1 MVGCHGGMP
10 IGHFPS
16 SRQAVPERGVVS
28 RPERGTN
35 RPERNTKR
43 GPPTPYWW
51 DSGPLRWSGKRSKRG
66 PATWVPPGGKI
77 DVAGRSIEGGMVYI
91 GNGALAANG
100 RGPEPSL
107 IDPRLPVNW
116 KSADRTGASMHHDPS
131 YGRANPRVR
140 AAYLKW
146 LAGGRQ
152 DRSAYIGYVF
162 LFFYGLERR
171 LFADL
176 GADLHLPEVAI
187 ILAEIERLLGIYRE
201 EHSFAGSAGQLLD
214 FVEGVLS
221 VNTDAQPVPW
231 DSGRAKLGV
240 PAAVRVCIG
249 KYVSERS
256 AIPAEWA
263 LSYLR
268 HHPEGRLRTPAKRAA
283 AEFDELFGIR
293 YRARFGPGLRVPR
306 PARKIRLSYRA
317 TSSGFDGGVFITLD
331 RIPDVTLEPAL
342 ITELNELAKQC
353 DNELDAYSRLIGR
366 HPDWVGTPAAVGL
379 LPDVLLVEH
388 GGPIL
393 KGLRAWTSEQLAG
406 RPRAVVF
413 LDELV
418 EMWSPGHTSKLTKT
432 DASALASMLANVEVG
447 IEPDVR
453 FGAPTPSP
461 GTHAVL
467 FSLPE
472 GGRAKPTLYG
482 AALSLVYL
490 SAIVAA
496 ADGKINSFEHRF
508 LAERLEGITGL
519 DTADR
524 ARLQA
529 HLALLGVRKPRMYGI
544 KRKIKAMEPD
554 DLPKVG
560 SLLIELAAADGV
572 VNHKEIAVL
581 ERLFEHMGLDES
593 HLYSRAHTL
602 DLGDT
607 GPVTVREGAPNTGW
621 ELPNPGTIAA
631 RRRPVALDPAKI
643 QARLAETDRVSN
655 LLTDIFV
662 DDDPPPETESRTPG
676 SEPRSMIEGLDGPHS
691 RLLAAL
697 ASRSEWERRFA
708 EEMADS
714 FGLPFLDGAIDVI
727 NEAAMEA
734 CGEPLVEGDNPVVL
748 NAYAVEELT

>member
-1 MVGCHGGMP
+1 
-10 IGHFPS
+10 
-16 SRQAVPERGVVS
+16 
-28 RPERGTN
+28 
-35 RPERNTKR
+35 
-43 GPPTPYWW
+43 
-51 DSGPLRWSGKRSKRG
+51 
-66 PATWVPPGGKI
+66 
-77 DVAGRSIEGGMVYI
+77 MVYI

-100 RGPEPSL
+100 RGLEPSL

-131 YGRANPRVR
+131 YRRANPRGR

-146 LAGGRQ
+146 LAGGRR
-152 DRSAYIGYVF
+152 DRSANIGYVF

-176 GADLHLPEVAI
+176 GADLHLPEVAMI
-187 ILAEIERLLGIYRE
+187 VAEIERLLGIYRE
-201 EHSFAGSAGQLLD
+201 ERSFAWSAGQLLD
-214 FVEGVLS
+214 FVEGVRS

-231 DSGRAKLGV
+231 DSGRAKRGV
-240 PAAVRVCIG
+240 PAALRVCIG
-249 KYVSERS
+249 KYVSSRS
-256 AIPAEWA
+256 AIPAGWA

-268 HHPEGRLRTPAKRAA
+268 HHPEGRLRTPAKRVAD
-283 AEFDELFGIR
+283 EFDELFGIR
-293 YRARFGPGLRVPR
+293 YGERFGPGLRVPK
-306 PARKIRLSYRA
+306 PATKIKLSYRA

-331 RIPDVTLEPAL
+331 KIPDVTLEPAL
-342 ITELNELAKQC
+342 ITELNGLAKQC
-353 DNELDAYSRLIGR
+353 DDELGAYSRLIGR
-366 HPDWVGTPAAVGL
+366 HPDRAGTPAAVGL
-379 LPDVLLVEH
+379 LPDVLLAEH

-393 KGLRAWTSEQLAG
+393 KGLRAWTSEVLAG
-406 RPRAVVF
+406 RPRTVVL

-418 EMWSPGHTSKLTKT
+418 EVWSPGHTSKLTKT
-432 DASALASMLANVEVG
+432 EASALASMLANIGVG

-472 GGRAKPTLYG
+472 GGRAEPTLYG

-496 ADGKINSFEHRF
+496 ADGRINSFEHRF

-529 HLALLGVRKPRMYGI
+529 HLALLAVRKLRLYGI
-544 KRKIKAMEPD
+544 KRKVKAMEPD
-554 DLPKVG
+554 DLPRVG

-593 HLYSRAHTL
+593 HLYSHAHAL
-602 DLGDT
+602 DLADT
-607 GPVTVREGAPNTGW
+607 GPVTVREGAPDARW
-621 ELPNPGTIAA
+621 ELPDPGAIAA

-662 DDDPPPETESRTPG
+662 DDDPPAETESRAPG
-676 SEPRSMIEGLDGPHS
+676 SEPGSMIEGLDGPHS
-691 RLLAAL
+691 QLLAAL
-697 ASRSEWERRFA
+697 ATRSDWDRSSVDELAR
-708 EEMADS
+708 S
-714 FGLPFLDGAIDVI
+714 FGLPFLDGALDVI
-727 NEAAMEA
+727 NETALDY
-734 CGEPLVEGDNPVVL
+734 CGEAIVEGDDPVLL
-748 NAYAVEELT
+748 NTYALEEMTRHP